1 MYQKIILC
9 SLVASTLTAC
19 GTMNST
25 NSIATI
31 GPDKYMIN
39 GSVYLS
45 NYDSA
50 MKAKFFQQ
58 AAQFCSERTRVM
70 LPIDTSN
77 MDTKLGE
84 SGAKEMQF
92 YCLLD
97 SDPRL
102 KR

>member
-1 MYQKIILC
+1 MYQKVILGG
-9 SLVASTLTAC
+9 LVASTLAGC
-19 GTMNST
+19 GTLNST
-25 NSIATI
+25 NNIVAI

-77 MDTKLGE
+77 MDIKIGD

-97 SDPRL
+97 SDSRL